1 MATLPPGSAHPT
13 GMPRVGDVY
22 WLDTGSYGQDKKPTR
37 PAVVIR
43 AAIPGLLDDVAVIV
57 RTSMGE
63 FTGRHV
69 KHPVDLS
76 IGLDRDGIFPK
87 VYRRLVDVRFFSMAT
102 FASYQGQ
109 LPEPYMSDIL
119 EMMDLI

>member
-13 GMPRVGDVY
+13 GVPRVGDVY
-22 WLDTGSYGQDKKPTR
+22 WLDTGCYGHDKKPTR

-43 AAIPGLLDDVAVIV
+43 AAVPSLLDEVAVLV

-63 FTGRHV
+63 FGTRHV
-69 KHPVDLS
+69 KHPMDLS
-76 IGLDRDGIFPK
+76 LGLDRDGIFPK
-87 VYRRLVDVRFFSMAT
+87 VYRRLIDVRFFSMAN
-102 FASYQGQ
+102 FACFQGQ
-109 LPEPYMSDIL
+109 LSEPYMSDIL